1 MYDEVGRRFGK
12 VLNAELTPESSE
24 VKRVLI
30 LDSLAT
36 RYHLLPSQVLTQAD
50 TLDYY
55 VMDVAHSYEQYQRQ
69 LAEAKVSGKP
79 MPANLTVDQMQ
90 NMLERVKNDS
100 EASKK

>member
-1 MYDEVGRRFGK
+1 
-12 VLNAELTPESSE
+12 
-24 VKRVLI
+24 
-30 LDSLAT
+30 
-36 RYHLLPSQVLTQAD
+36 
-50 TLDYY
+50 
-55 VMDVAHSYEQYQRQ
+55 MDVAHSYEQYQRQ